1 MRVLPTLLISLITA
15 SLGFLA
21 VMHQRY
27 GNLDFIM
34 GAPPL
39 KPGENVYQFDPA
51 SVGGIHILNS
61 DGTRG
66 EIKNRLAW
74 VMLLPDYDQG
84 GTTTL

>member
-1 MRVLPTLLISLITA
+1 MRVLPTLFISLITA

-66 EIKNRLAW
+66 EIIKA
-74 VMLLPDYDQG
+74 G
-84 GTTTL
+84 GIAH